1 MTADLNIRPNDDT
14 PTFCYRHPTV
24 ETGLR
29 CNNCGKYICSK
40 CAMKT
45 PVGYRCPDCIRNQ
58 QDVFFT
64 INQASY
70 AIAAVVAFAL
80 AIPAVFVLS
89 KLGLFI
95 VIFLGIPTGGFISE
109 AVHRAI
115 KRQRGRYTWLVVA
128 VAVVLGGLAVTLF
141 EVKDFL
147 PLLSTPQFGDEAFT
161 ISDLLTLM
169 APGLIMTGLTAF
181 TAAAR
186 FRYGK

>member
-1 MTADLNIRPNDDT
+1 MTADLNIRTNDDT

-40 CAMKT
+40 CAMRT
-45 PVGYRCPDCIRNQ
+45 PVGYRCPDCLRTQ
-58 QDVFFT
+58 QNVFF
-64 INQASY
+64 NMNEASY
-70 AIAAVVAFAL
+70 AIAGVVAFVL

-95 VIFLGIPTGGFISE
+95 VIILGIPAGGFISE

-128 VAVVLGGLAVTLF
+128 IAVILGGLAVTLF

-147 PLLSTPQFGDEAFT
+147 PLLTSAQVGEDSFT
-161 ISDLLTLM
+161 MSSLLTLM
-169 APGLIMTGLTAF
+169 APGLIMTGLTAI